1 MRKVLEIANVFEFV
15 FFAIII
21 SNVGGEFK
29 IVFQKTFLPICSN
42 LLPYNEDVLEKSSR
56 IPHFI
61 NPLL

>member
-21 SNVGGEFK
+21 SNVGGECK
-29 IVFQKTFLPICSN
+29 IVFQKTFLPIYSN
-42 LLPYNEDVLEKSSR
+42 LLPHSEDVLEKSSR
-56 IPHFI
+56 IPHFM